1 MKEYKAFKISQ
12 KVSII
17 SSKSQANLI
26 SSIYSIITSK
36 FQKEILLK
44 GNLIVMELTHF
55 YDTPTIYAFHESCCW
70 KLVTSSY
77 FASLPMPNPS
87 MLLMSSLSGICR
99 TQKWTAWNP
108 ASSKQSFIS
117 GKDHLGRLSTSHSL
131 VYLILFLMNSSNE
144 VFY

>member
-55 YDTPTIYAFHESCCW
+55 YDTPTIYAFHESCC
-70 KLVTSSY
+70 
-77 FASLPMPNPS
+77 
-87 MLLMSSLSGICR
+87 
-99 TQKWTAWNP
+99 
-108 ASSKQSFIS
+108 
-117 GKDHLGRLSTSHSL
+117 
-131 VYLILFLMNSSNE
+131 
-144 VFY
+144 